1 MNGTKISRFT
11 AALKNTV
18 SIGGTK
24 WLAYL
29 TKAPIIEKLKADH
42 NVDFNIGTFRSYLS
56 RFQNVKTDKKVNLD
70 NVVTKDNQESY
81 QPSEST
87 DSKSIDSDNEKLVS
101 ETVPKNETKVSSFLS
116 QFKDD
121 KPVSKNTK
129 VNKSRNKAKDLLNS
143 ITPSK

>member
-1 MNGTKISRFT
+1 MKQKKSGIF
-11 AALKNTV
+11 V
-18 SIGGTK
+18 SLLPNINKLIDESYTHES
-24 WLAYL
+24 
-29 TKAPIIEKLKADH
+29 IIEKLKADH

>member
-1 MNGTKISRFT
+1 MKQKKSGIF
-11 AALKNTV
+11 V
-18 SIGGTK
+18 SLLPTINKLIAESYTHES
-24 WLAYL
+24 
-29 TKAPIIEKLKADH
+29 IIEKLKADH
-42 NVDFNIGTFRSYLS
+42 DVDFNIGTFRSYLY
-56 RFQNVKTDKKVNLD
+56 RFQNVKTDKKINFD
-70 NVVTKDNQESY
+70 NEVIKDNQESY
-81 QPSEST
+81 QPSKLIDPEN
-87 DSKSIDSDNEKLVS
+87 SIDSETENLVS